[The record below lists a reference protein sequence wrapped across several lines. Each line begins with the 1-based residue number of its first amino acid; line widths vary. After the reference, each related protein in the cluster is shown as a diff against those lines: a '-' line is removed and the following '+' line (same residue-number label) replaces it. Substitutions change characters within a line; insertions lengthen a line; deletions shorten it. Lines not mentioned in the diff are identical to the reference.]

1 MSSILTVFSKEF
13 RENLRDRRTVM
24 TALLFGPLFG
34 PLLFAAMLQFSLDR
48 SRLGA
53 DEAVELM
60 VVHPEHAPNLVAFL
74 QARRVA
80 VRTADSG
87 EADANQLATAN
98 GMKVRVVLEIP
109 AGFGEQLAAGSP
121 AVVRLYSDSS
131 RAGDARHAQRVA
143 ALLAAWGEQIAAQR
157 LTLRGID
164 PLVGIPL
171 AVQNIDVATP
181 AARAQLV
188 LGMLSF
194 FIILSLLT
202 GGMYLAIDT
211 TVGERE
217 RGTLEPLLAAPVA
230 RESLLLGKLLATS
243 AYMFLSMALTTAAL
257 CFALGRIDLEQFGM
271 SADLGPGTAVAIIAL
286 TTPLV
291 PLMAA
296 GMTLI
301 AAWTRSAREAQAWLG
316 ILQLVPT
323 VPLVFASLLNLAP
336 SLPLMLVPSLSQ
348 HLLIE
353 GVLRGEPREALS
365 IALSAGGSLL
375 IGLLLVLATARL
387 YHRERL
393 LV

>member
-1 MSSILTVFSKEF
+1 MNATLTVFIKEF

-53 DEAVELM
+53 DESVEVM
-60 VVHPEHAPNLVAFL
+60 VLHPEHAPNLMAFL
-74 QARRVA
+74 EARRVA
-80 VRTADSG
+80 VRAAEPG
-87 EADANQLATAN
+87 EEDARQLATRP
-98 GMKVRVVLEIP
+98 GLHLRVVLEIP
-109 AGFGEQLAAGSP
+109 ADFGEQLAAGTP
-121 AVVRLYSDSS
+121 AVLRLYSDSS
-131 RAGDARHAQRVA
+131 RTGDARHAQRLA
-143 ALLAAWGEQIAAQR
+143 SLLAAWGEQITAQR

-164 PLVGIPL
+164 PLVGMPV
-171 AVQNIDVATP
+171 AVQNIDVSTP

-230 RESLLLGKLLATS
+230 RESLLMGKLLATS
-243 AYMFLSMALTTAAL
+243 SYMLLSMALTTSAL

-271 SADLGPGTAVAIIAL
+271 SADLGPGTAAAIIAL
-286 TTPLV
+286 TAPLV
-291 PLMAA
+291 PMMAA

-316 ILQLVPT
+316 VLQLVPT
-323 VPLVFASLLNLAP
+323 VPLVFASLLNLSAT
-336 SLPLMLVPSLSQ
+336 LPLMLVPSLSQ

-353 GVLRGEPREALS
+353 GVLRGEPLGGLS
-365 IALSAGGSLL
+365 VAISAGGSLAA
-375 IGLLLVLATARL
+375 GVLLVLAAARL